1 MIQALLRMGPD
12 LRQEDDIDTSAA
24 KTCTR
29 KTILIQALLRME
41 PALRQQDDID
51 SSAAKH
57 GS

>member
-1 MIQALLRMGPD
+1 MDPD
-12 LRQEDDIDTSAA
+12 LRQEDDIRHVLLSMELALV
-24 KTCTR
+24 R

-51 SSAAKH
+51 SSAAEH